1 MELIAPP
8 RPDAEETR
16 DNRTFEAL
24 MWAMAR
30 PGTTQELPEPG
41 LGPIALALVDIETRV
56 YCEDPA
62 LRGIVART
70 GARTAEPNKA
80 DFLFVADEAA
90 AALKAAP
97 AGSALYPDDA
107 ATLVIAAPLSGGPRL
122 RLTGPGIEGSI
133 EASPLLSAEFW
144 SVRARRS
151 AYPLGHDLIIVEDR
165 RVIALPRST
174 HVEVL

>member
-1 MELIAPP
+1 MELVATP
-8 RPDAEETR
+8 RPDAEELR
-16 DNRTFEAL
+16 DNRTFDAL

-30 PGTTQELPEPG
+30 PGTVQDLPEPG
-41 LGPIALALVDIETRV
+41 LAPVALALVDIETRV
-56 YCEDPA
+56 YCEDA
-62 LRGIVART
+62 DLMRLISRT
-70 GARTAEPNKA
+70 GARTAEPNRA

-144 SVRARRS
+144 AERARRS